1 MQSLNKNMERET
13 PLRIAEEV
21 AYQPGQIVS
30 KMLAQNDH
38 HSLTLFAMPARKPHA
53 VFAEEVM
60 KMLLIV
66 AFPEE

>member
-1 MQSLNKNMERET
+1 MQPLNKNMERET

-21 AYQPGQIVS
+21 AYQSGQIVS

-38 HSLTLFAMPARKPHA
+38 HRLTLFAMPVRKPHA
-53 VFAEEVM
+53 VFAEEAM